1 MAVLVTNPAI
11 EISGVA
17 AIFSEKVAVKV
28 TTPEVIILSE
38 SLDESVSVAFEVGEG
53 QVPQTGLFI
62 DVNPELLEKLF
73 GSDVILVTHQPLMS

>member
-28 TTPEVIILSE
+28 TTPEVIMLSE
-38 SLDESVSVAFEVGEG
+38 SFDESVSVAFEVGEG
-53 QVPQTGLFI
+53 QVPKTAI
-62 DVNPELLEKLF
+62 KLL
-73 GSDVILVTHQPLMS
+73 SDL